1 MTTNDHVLRD
11 GSIGAASGA
20 LSMLL
25 NVLKP
30 LGDVASSV
38 GAIGTCAITLI
49 MLYRLIRG
57 PKKPKQD
64 QPKTE
69 DQKCETG
76 KQPSPESEQS

>member
-1 MTTNDHVLRD
+1 METNDHVLRD
-11 GSIGAASGA
+11 GTIGAASGA

-57 PKKPKQD
+57 PKKSKTE
-64 QPKTE
+64 QPKVQDT
-69 DQKCETG
+69 QK
-76 KQPSPESEQS
+76 